1 MIEKLLSYNP
11 LLIEKKIEKSSNK
24 ILKQYGLEKIK
35 NKDNSFSIPIPN
47 KTLTT
52 NELNELNDKL
62 KWKPWNMS
70 IISDEIAS
78 IFDDIDDNDNDNN
91 INNTNNIN
99 ISTNRIEES
108 NYSQLIDYEEE
119 FGISSDSFVRNEFI

>member
-1 MIEKLLSYNP
+1 
-11 LLIEKKIEKSSNK
+11 
-24 ILKQYGLEKIK
+24 
-35 NKDNSFSIPIPN
+35 
-47 KTLTT
+47 
-52 NELNELNDKL
+52 
-62 KWKPWNMS
+62 MS

-78 IFDDIDDNDNDNN
+78 IFDDTDDNDNDNN

-119 FGISSDSFVRNEFI
+119 FGISSDSFVRNEFIENHFINSDEMEKQGDCFFDSILAILKEFNETEYTDKKAIDLRKNL